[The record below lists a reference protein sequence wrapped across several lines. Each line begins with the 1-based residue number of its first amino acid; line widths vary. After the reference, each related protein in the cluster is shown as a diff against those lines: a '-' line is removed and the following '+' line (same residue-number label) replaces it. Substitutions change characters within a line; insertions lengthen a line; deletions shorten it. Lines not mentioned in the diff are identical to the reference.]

1 MALDWKVGLIG
12 LSLGILSAC
21 SGTEEPSNAAPTPDT
36 SATTEIQAPADI
48 AAETEATVTAVE
60 DAAPALPAEAPVA
73 EAVAEA
79 AADPVEV
86 AEAAEQAASPEP
98 VVNAGPSAA
107 ELAATA
113 QAKAA
118 QEKAEAAARATAEA
132 ERAEAA
138 RIAAEAQAQAEAAR
152 LKAQSEALEQTRIA
166 EAAAAAKEAEAAAA
180 AQAQAAQEAAAAK
193 AREAEAAAA
202 AAAAAAAVPADGI
215 LASGTWTKK
224 KRTSKGTWS
233 ITREGGELF
242 VKLDD
247 DFSTRNA
254 PDLKIFLSPLSAAE
268 TSNANAINGALLV
281 SLLSSNKGAQSYKIP
296 SGTDLADYKSILIHC
311 ENFTVLWSAAD
322 L

>member
-1 MALDWKVGLIG
+1 MALDWRVGLIG
-12 LSLGILSAC
+12 LSLGVLSAC
-21 SGTEEPSNAAPTPDT
+21 SGTEEPSNAAPTPDI

-132 ERAEAA
+132 EQAEAA

-193 AREAEAAAA
+193 AREAEAA

-311 ENFTVLWSAAD
+311 ENFTILWSAAD

>member
-1 MALDWKVGLIG
+1 MALDWRVGLIG
-12 LSLGILSAC
+12 LSLGVLSAC
-21 SGTEEPSNAAPTPDT
+21 SGTEEPSNAAPTPDI

-48 AAETEATVTAVE
+48 TAETEATVTAVE

-132 ERAEAA
+132 EQAEAA

-202 AAAAAAAVPADGI
+202 AAAAAVPADGL

-311 ENFTVLWSAAD
+311 ENFTILWSAAD

>member
-21 SGTEEPSNAAPTPDT
+21 SGTEEASNAAPTPDT

-202 AAAAAAAVPADGI
+202 AAVPADGI

>member
-1 MALDWKVGLIG
+1 MALDWRVGLIG
-12 LSLGILSAC
+12 LSLGVLSAC
-21 SGTEEPSNAAPTPDT
+21 SGTEEPSNAAPTPDI

-152 LKAQSEALEQTRIA
+152 LKAQSEALEQARIA

-202 AAAAAAAVPADGI
+202 AAAAAAVPADGI

-233 ITREGGELF
+233 IAREGGELF

-281 SLLSSNKGAQSYKIP
+281 SPLSSNKGAQSYKIP